1 MQGLSMTS
9 KLLLQIRKYIL
20 ATYSVKEEHPWAS
33 DPDNAIFRDP
43 SSDKWF
49 ALYMSVKR
57 KNLALR
63 ENASRTPERLGG
75 ALDDFVSRRNSG
87 NEKDDTLSRR
97 NSGNADDTV
106 VDVLTLKADPG
117 FIAFMAGQ
125 EGILPAYH
133 MNKNHWITV
142 LLDGTVSLED
152 LKLYI
157 DKSHQLVTDTPT
169 KRIYE
174 AVKKV
179 PKGTVATYQ
188 QIAEMAGNPW
198 MMRAVGNAL
207 HHNPDP
213 EHVPCYRIVNSQGRL
228 SGAFAF
234 GGPEEQ
240 ANRLRADG
248 IEVIDGK
255 VDLKKY
261 QFKGTTTKTTDS

>member
-1 MQGLSMTS
+1 MRDEYTGDGTEGL
-9 KLLLQIRKYIL
+9 
-20 ATYSVKEEHPWAS
+20 P
-33 DPDNAIFRDP
+33 
-43 SSDKWF
+43 
-49 ALYMSVKR
+49 
-57 KNLALR
+57 
-63 ENASRTPERLGG
+63 
-75 ALDDFVSRRNSG
+75 
-87 NEKDDTLSRR
+87 DDTSMI
-97 NSGNADDTV
+97 DV
-106 VDVLTLKADPG
+106 VNLKADPG

-142 LLDGTVSLED
+142 LLDGSVSLED

-157 DKSHQLVTDTPT
+157 DKSYQLVTDTPT

-188 QIAEMAGNPW
+188 QIAEMAGNPR

-213 EHVPCYRIVNSQGRL
+213 EHVPCYRIVNSQGKL

-248 IEVIDGK
+248 IEVVDGK

-261 QFKGTTTKTTDS
+261 QFKGNCT